1 MLKYE
6 SNQDL
11 NEFFHLFYLFVF
23 CRRQINTIYVA
34 LSVCVYRSIF
44 CLSYLEYFSWS
55 PGRWCWYCVCVN
67 AEKRSTPRW
76 SEWEETRN
84 CFCFLRARLHLG
96 SAMHIRTLMDSLQYA
111 ENDFDCRNI
120 WLTPVWNSWLILSW
134 LLHYCYR
141 TFYFIVAT
149 TKQHQYHKGT
159 LEHKKKRCILP
170 MWRMRFDRYPAMRQF
185 AIHISSDSIGLSE
198 RSMSFKV
205 LSTDALCALKR
216 TPMNQ
221 IEDIWARIIIVEIAT
236 AWCNGPSSIS
246 CLFSISLV
254 LLSSTGGL
262 RNCVP
267 YANIANA
274 ISHHLLGFIANCRCK
289 PNKRFQVGELMR
301 NFHAESYQSLT
312 HSLVASNECVH
323 VCLCERREYILF
335 AGKYNE
341 EVFGWC

>member
-34 LSVCVYRSIF
+34 LSVCVCVSKYFF

-55 PGRWCWYCVCVN
+55 PGRWCWYCVCKCREEINSEVKWMRRD
-67 AEKRSTPRW
+67 EKLFF
-76 SEWEETRN
+76 
-84 CFCFLRARLHLG
+84 FCARLHLG
-96 SAMHIRTLMDSLQYA
+96 STMHIRTLMDSLQYA

-134 LLHYCYR
+134 LLHYSYR

-149 TKQHQYHKGT
+149 AKQHQYHKGT
-159 LEHKKKRCILP
+159 LEHKNENMHILP

-205 LSTDALCALKR
+205 LSTDALILL
-216 TPMNQ
+216 
-221 IEDIWARIIIVEIAT
+221 IVCT
-236 AWCNGPSSIS
+236 Q
-246 CLFSISLV
+246 
-254 LLSSTGGL
+254 
-262 RNCVP
+262 
-267 YANIANA
+267 
-274 ISHHLLGFIANCRCK
+274 K
-289 PNKRFQVGELMR
+289 D
-301 NFHAESYQSLT
+301 T
-312 HSLVASNECVH
+312 H
-323 VCLCERREYILF
+323 
-335 AGKYNE
+335 
-341 EVFGWC
+341 